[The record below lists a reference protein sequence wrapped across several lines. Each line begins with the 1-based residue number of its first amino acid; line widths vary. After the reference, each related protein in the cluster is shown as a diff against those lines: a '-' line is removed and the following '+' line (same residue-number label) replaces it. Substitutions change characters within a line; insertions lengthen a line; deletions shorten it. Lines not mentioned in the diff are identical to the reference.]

1 MYHDA
6 ARSPGSQR
14 HQQPL
19 HRQPSRQFDA
29 YGPMPVNPYED
40 QMARYDSARLERL
53 NPSLQNNYG
62 YDISGSQTWN
72 PNGFANA
79 QSLGGIRSASASL
92 KPNARGRSGL
102 PTVCLAFFDA
112 EGFPHYPQ
120 DTTNPLKTWL
130 DQQPNMPQAFSNLG
144 PGPMQS
150 SAMRPEASASSA
162 DDDELI
168 PTAIVI
174 KNIPFAVKKEQ
185 LVQLMTELNLPLP
198 YAFNYHFDNGVFRGL
213 AFANFTSAEETA
225 TVIEVLNHF
234 ELQGRKLRVEYKKML
249 PLQERERIER
259 EKRERRGQ
267 LEEQH
272 RPMGGPQLHTQSSM
286 SSLASHIPATSPSPV
301 SQRGQKLGG
310 LHTRLR
316 LLPIRP
322 VANKNFLCSDVDLN
336 DTQTLQYYSQ
346 LLLFK
351 EDTVRDSVIF
361 PHNLTPS
368 QRRTVHTL
376 AHNMGLGHASRGSGE
391 QRQVQV
397 FKVAAGANV
406 SPPLSSIPPSGQSS
420 ESARRGLNRA
430 ATIDF
435 SEARN
440 EARNE
445 AGPGAFN
452 TLRGQNSGFLGVL
465 DSPGNF
471 ANGQNLRA
479 AKSFADL
486 RSYTPSPVPSSASFP
501 AALQSNGARI
511 QYDGAPTGTSN
522 TPTLTPAQSGSSL
535 GMQRDDNLLVNSL
548 GGLSLGTGIGGPNSS
563 PRRLRGMFSWEQDSQ
578 HSNAGAIG
586 SNRGMGVGYDGQ
598 QERMPIRQPRGPTP
612 DKGTGFRRQN
622 GHQARGSD
630 ELRTNSGVEIIVE

>member
-1 MYHDA
+1 MYHDPA

-19 HRQPSRQFDA
+19 HRQHSRQFDA
-29 YGPMPVNPYED
+29 YGPMPVNLYED
-40 QMARYDSARLERL
+40 QMARYDTSRLERL
-53 NPSLQNNYG
+53 NPSIQNNSSYA
-62 YDISGSQTWN
+62 YDLSGSQTWN

-92 KPNARGRSGL
+92 KPSARGRTAL
-102 PTVCLAFFDA
+102 PT
-112 EGFPHYPQ
+112 
-120 DTTNPLKTWL
+120 TWL
-130 DQQPNMPQAFSNLG
+130 DQQPGVPGAFSNLG
-144 PGPMQS
+144 PGPVQS
-150 SAMRPEASASSA
+150 TAMRPEASASSEG
-162 DDDELI
+162 DDELI

-225 TVIEVLNHF
+225 TVIDMLNHF

-272 RPMGGPQLHTQSSM
+272 RPMASTLQTQSSM
-286 SSLASHIPATSPSPV
+286 SSLTSHIPATSPSPV
-301 SQRGQKLGG
+301 SQRGQKLA
-310 LHTRLR
+310 RPS
-316 LLPIRP
+316 PIIP
-322 VANKNFLCSDVDLN
+322 NFCCSRRTPLGIP
-336 DTQTLQYYSQ
+336 LS
-346 LLLFK
+346 
-351 EDTVRDSVIF
+351 S
-361 PHNLTPS
+361 PPNLTPS

-376 AHNMGLGHASRGSGE
+376 AHNMGLAHASRGSGD

-397 FKVAAGANV
+397 FKVAPGTNV
-406 SPPLSSIPPSGQSS
+406 SPPMSSIPPAGQPDGS
-420 ESARRGLNRA
+420 RRGLNRA
-430 ATIDF
+430 ATTDF

-440 EARNE
+440 EG
-445 AGPGAFN
+445 GPGGFN
-452 TLRGQNSGFLGVL
+452 TLRGGQSSNFLGVM
-465 DSPGNF
+465 DSPNNF
-471 ANGQNLRA
+471 ANTQNLRA

-501 AALQSNGARI
+501 AALQSNGARM
-511 QYDGAPTGTSN
+511 QYEGATTANSN
-522 TPTLTPAQSGSSL
+522 TPTLTSAPSGSSL

-563 PRRLRGMFSWEQDSQ
+563 PRRLRGMFSWEGDSQ
-578 HSNAGAIG
+578 PSAAGAIG
-586 SNRGMGVGYDGQ
+586 SNRGMGVGFDNSQ
-598 QERMPIRQPRGPTP
+598 QERLPVRQPRGPTP
-612 DKGTGFRRQN
+612 EKGTGFRRQN
-622 GHQARGSD
+622 GHQTRGSD
-630 ELRTNSGVEIIVE
+630 ELRANSGVEIIVE

>member
-1 MYHDA
+1 MSYQQSDMYHDPS

-29 YGPMPVNPYED
+29 YGAMPVNLYED
-40 QMARYDSARLERL
+40 QMARYESARLERL
-53 NPSLQNNYG
+53 NPSLQNNSYA
-62 YDISGSQTWN
+62 YDLSGSQTWN
-72 PNGFANA
+72 PNGFSNA

-92 KPNARGRSGL
+92 KPSARGRTGL
-102 PTVCLAFFDA
+102 PT
-112 EGFPHYPQ
+112 
-120 DTTNPLKTWL
+120 TWL
-130 DQQPNMPQAFSNLG
+130 DQQPGMPNAFSNMG
-144 PGPMQS
+144 PGPIQS
-150 SAMRPEASASSA
+150 SAMRPEASASSEG
-162 DDDELI
+162 DDELI

-272 RPMGGPQLHTQSSM
+272 RPMPSTLQTQSSM

-301 SQRGQKLGG
+301 SQRGQKIEGQ
-310 LHTRLR
+310 
-316 LLPIRP
+316 
-322 VANKNFLCSDVDLN
+322 VEVDLN
-336 DTQTLQYYSQ
+336 DSQTLSYYSQ

-351 EDTVRDSVIF
+351 EDTARDSVIF
-361 PHNLTPS
+361 PPNLTPS

-376 AHNMGLGHASRGSGE
+376 AHNMGLAHASRGNGD

-397 FKVAAGANV
+397 FKVAAGTNV
-406 SPPLSSIPPSGQSS
+406 SPPLSSIPPAGQNDSG
-420 ESARRGLNRA
+420 RRGLNRA

-440 EARNE
+440 EG
-445 AGPGAFN
+445 GPGSFN
-452 TLRGQNSGFLGVL
+452 TMRGQNSNFLGVM
-465 DSPGNF
+465 DSPGNYG
-471 ANGQNLRA
+471 NTQNLRA

-501 AALQSNGARI
+501 AALQSNGARL
-511 QYDGAPTGTSN
+511 QYENAQTGSSN
-522 TPTLTPAQSGSSL
+522 TPTLTSAPSGSSL

-563 PRRLRGMFSWEQDSQ
+563 PRRLRGMFSWDQDSQ
-578 HSNAGAIG
+578 PSSAGAIG
-586 SNRGMGVGYDGQ
+586 SNRGMGVGFDNAQ

-612 DKGTGFRRQN
+612 EKGTGFRRQN

-630 ELRTNSGVEIIVE
+630 ELRATSGVEIIVE

>member
-1 MYHDA
+1 MSYQQPDMYHDPS

-29 YGPMPVNPYED
+29 YGAMPVNLYED
-40 QMARYDSARLERL
+40 QMARYESARLERL
-53 NPSLQNNYG
+53 NPPMQNNNSYS
-62 YDISGSQTWN
+62 YDLSGSQTWN

-79 QSLGGIRSASASL
+79 QTLGGIRSASASL
-92 KPNARGRSGL
+92 KPATRGRTGL
-102 PTVCLAFFDA
+102 PT
-112 EGFPHYPQ
+112 
-120 DTTNPLKTWL
+120 TWL
-130 DQQPNMPQAFSNLG
+130 DQQPGMPSAFSNLG
-144 PGPMQS
+144 PGPIQS
-150 SAMRPEASASSA
+150 SAMRPEASASSEG
-162 DDDELI
+162 DDELI

-225 TVIEVLNHF
+225 TVIDVLNHF

-272 RPMGGPQLHTQSSM
+272 RPMPSQLHTQSSM
-286 SSLASHIPATSPSPV
+286 TSLNSHIPATSPSPV
-301 SQRGQKLGG
+301 SQRGGSGGQGQKL
-310 LHTRLR
+310 
-316 LLPIRP
+316 
-322 VANKNFLCSDVDLN
+322 DVDLN

-351 EDTVRDSVIF
+351 EDTTRDSVIF
-361 PHNLTPS
+361 SSNLTPS

-376 AHNMGLGHASRGSGE
+376 AHNMGLAHASRGSGD

-397 FKVAAGANV
+397 LKVAAGSNV
-406 SPPLSSIPPSGQSS
+406 SPPLQPIPPAGHSDNS
-420 ESARRGLNRA
+420 RRGLNRA

-440 EARNE
+440 EA
-445 AGPGAFN
+445 GPGAFN
-452 TLRGQNSGFLGVL
+452 TLRGQTSGFLGVL

-471 ANGQNLRA
+471 ANTQNLRA

-501 AALQSNGARI
+501 AALQSNGTRL
-511 QYDGAPTGTSN
+511 QYDGAPTGASN
-522 TPTLTPAQSGSSL
+522 TPTLTSAPSGSSL

-563 PRRLRGMFSWEQDSQ
+563 PRRLRGMFSWDQDSQ
-578 HSNAGAIG
+578 PSATGAIG
-586 SNRGMGVGYDGQ
+586 SNRGMGVGFDTAQ
-598 QERMPIRQPRGPTP
+598 QERMPVRQPRGPTP
-612 DKGTGFRRQN
+612 EKGPGFRRQN

-630 ELRTNSGVEIIVE
+630 ELRASSGVEIIVE

>member
-1 MYHDA
+1 MSYQQSQEMYHDNSS

-29 YGPMPVNPYED
+29 YGPMPVNLYD
-40 QMARYDSARLERL
+40 DSMARYDTGRLERL
-53 NPSLQNNYG
+53 NPSLHNTSYA
-62 YDISGSQTWN
+62 YDLPGSQTWN

-79 QSLGGIRSASASL
+79 QTLGAIRSASASL
-92 KPNARGRSGL
+92 KTTSRTGRTGL
-102 PTVCLAFFDA
+102 PT
-112 EGFPHYPQ
+112 
-120 DTTNPLKTWL
+120 TWL
-130 DQQPNMPQAFSNLG
+130 DQQPGMPSPFSNLG
-144 PGPMQS
+144 PGPLQS
-150 SAMRPEASASSA
+150 GAVRSEATVPSEG
-162 DDDELI
+162 DDELI

-272 RPMGGPQLHTQSSM
+272 RPMAASQLQTQSSM
-286 SSLASHIPATSPSPV
+286 SSLTSHIPATSPSPV
-301 SQRGQKLGG
+301 SQRGQKLE
-310 LHTRLR
+310 
-316 LLPIRP
+316 
-322 VANKNFLCSDVDLN
+322 VDLN
-336 DTQTLQYYSQ
+336 DSTTLSYYSQ

-351 EDTVRDSVIF
+351 EDPSRDSVLF
-361 PHNLTPS
+361 PSTLSPI

-376 AHNMGLGHASRGSGE
+376 AHNMGLGHASRGNGE

-397 FKVAAGANV
+397 FKVAPGTNI
-406 SPPLSSIPPSGQSS
+406 SPPLTSVPTAVQPADT
-420 ESARRGLNRA
+420 ARRGLNRA

-440 EARNE
+440 EG
-445 AGPGAFN
+445 GPGPFN
-452 TLRGQNSGFLGVL
+452 NLRGQTSGFLGVL
-465 DSPGNF
+465 DSPGNYG
-471 ANGQNLRA
+471 NTQNLRA

-501 AALQSNGARI
+501 AALQSNGTRLQHYEAVTS
-511 QYDGAPTGTSN
+511 GASN
-522 TPTLTPAQSGSSL
+522 TPTLTPAPSGSSL
-535 GMQRDDNLLVNSL
+535 GVQRDDNLLVNSL
-548 GGLSLGTGIGGPNSS
+548 SSLSLGTGIGGPNAS
-563 PRRLRGMFSWEQDSQ
+563 PRRLRGMFSWDQQESQ
-578 HSNAGAIG
+578 PSSAGPIG
-586 SNRGMGVGYDGQ
+586 SNRSIGLGFDGQ
-598 QERMPIRQPRGPTP
+598 SQERMPIRQPRGPMP
-612 DKGTGFRRQN
+612 EKGSGFRRSN
-622 GHQARGSD
+622 GHQSRGSD

>member
-1 MYHDA
+1 MSYQQPDMYHDPS

-29 YGPMPVNPYED
+29 YGAMPVNLYED
-40 QMARYDSARLERL
+40 QMARYESARLERL
-53 NPSLQNNYG
+53 NPPMQNNNSYS
-62 YDISGSQTWN
+62 YDLSGSQTWN

-79 QSLGGIRSASASL
+79 QTLGGIRSASASL
-92 KPNARGRSGL
+92 KPAARGRTAL
-102 PTVCLAFFDA
+102 PT
-112 EGFPHYPQ
+112 
-120 DTTNPLKTWL
+120 TWL
-130 DQQPNMPQAFSNLG
+130 DQQPGMPNAFSNLG
-144 PGPMQS
+144 PGPIQS
-150 SAMRPEASASSA
+150 SAMRPEASASSEG
-162 DDDELI
+162 DDELI

-225 TVIEVLNHF
+225 TVIDVLNHF

-272 RPMGGPQLHTQSSM
+272 RPMPSQLHTQSSM
-286 SSLASHIPATSPSPV
+286 TSLNSHIPATSPSPV
-301 SQRGQKLGG
+301 SQRGGASHGQKL
-310 LHTRLR
+310 
-316 LLPIRP
+316 
-322 VANKNFLCSDVDLN
+322 DVDLN
-336 DTQTLQYYSQ
+336 DGQTLQYYSQ

-351 EDTVRDSVIF
+351 EDTTRDSVLF
-361 PHNLTPS
+361 PSNLTPS

-376 AHNMGLGHASRGSGE
+376 AHNMGLAHASRGSGD

-397 FKVAAGANV
+397 LKVAAGTNV
-406 SPPLSSIPPSGQSS
+406 SPPLQPIPPAGQSDS
-420 ESARRGLNRA
+420 SRRGLNRA

-440 EARNE
+440 EA
-445 AGPGAFN
+445 GPGAFN
-452 TLRGQNSGFLGVL
+452 TLRGQTSGFLGVL

-471 ANGQNLRA
+471 ANTQNLRA

-501 AALQSNGARI
+501 AALQSNGTRL
-511 QYDGAPTGTSN
+511 QYDGTPTGASN
-522 TPTLTPAQSGSSL
+522 TPTLTSAPSGSSL

-563 PRRLRGMFSWEQDSQ
+563 PRRLRGMFSWDQDSQ
-578 HSNAGAIG
+578 PSTTGAIG
-586 SNRGMGVGYDGQ
+586 SNRGMGVGFDTAQ

-612 DKGTGFRRQN
+612 EKPGFRRQ

-630 ELRTNSGVEIIVE
+630 ELRASSGVEIIVE

>member
-1 MYHDA
+1 MSYQQSDMYHDPS

-29 YGPMPVNPYED
+29 YGPMPVNLYED
-40 QMARYDSARLERL
+40 QMARYESARLERL
-53 NPSLQNNYG
+53 NPSLQNNSYA
-62 YDISGSQTWN
+62 YDLSGSQTWN
-72 PNGFANA
+72 PNGFNNA

-92 KPNARGRSGL
+92 KPSARGRTGL
-102 PTVCLAFFDA
+102 PT
-112 EGFPHYPQ
+112 
-120 DTTNPLKTWL
+120 TWL
-130 DQQPNMPQAFSNLG
+130 DQQPGMPNAFSNLG
-144 PGPMQS
+144 PGPIQS
-150 SAMRPEASASSA
+150 SAMRPEASASSEG
-162 DDDELI
+162 DDELI

-272 RPMGGPQLHTQSSM
+272 RPMPSTLQTQSSM

-301 SQRGQKLGG
+301 SQRGQKIGKLDLTPHVSSEKLTPEEGQ
-310 LHTRLR
+310 
-316 LLPIRP
+316 
-322 VANKNFLCSDVDLN
+322 VEVDLN
-336 DTQTLQYYSQ
+336 DSQTLSYYSQ

-351 EDTVRDSVIF
+351 EDTARDSVIF
-361 PHNLTPS
+361 PPNLTPS

-376 AHNMGLGHASRGSGE
+376 AHNMGLAHASRGNGD

-397 FKVAAGANV
+397 FKVAAGTNV
-406 SPPLSSIPPSGQSS
+406 SPPLSSIPPAGQNDN
-420 ESARRGLNRA
+420 ARRGLNRA

-440 EARNE
+440 EG
-445 AGPGAFN
+445 GPNSFN
-452 TLRGQNSGFLGVL
+452 TMRGQNSNFLGVM
-465 DSPGNF
+465 DSPGNY
-471 ANGQNLRA
+471 ANTQNLRA

-501 AALQSNGARI
+501 AALQSNGARL
-511 QYDGAPTGTSN
+511 QYENSQTGTSN
-522 TPTLTPAQSGSSL
+522 TPTLTSAPSGSSL

-563 PRRLRGMFSWEQDSQ
+563 PRRLRGMFSWDQDSQ
-578 HSNAGAIG
+578 PSSAGAIG
-586 SNRGMGVGYDGQ
+586 SNRGMGVGFDNAQ

-612 DKGTGFRRQN
+612 EKGTGFRRQN

-630 ELRTNSGVEIIVE
+630 ELRATSGVEIIVE

>member
-1 MYHDA
+1 MSYQQDMYHDHS

-29 YGPMPVNPYED
+29 YGPMPTNMYEQD
-40 QMARYDSARLERL
+40 QMRYESARLERL

-79 QSLGGIRSASASL
+79 QTLGGIRSASASL
-92 KPNARGRSGL
+92 KPNSRGRAGL
-102 PTVCLAFFDA
+102 PT
-112 EGFPHYPQ
+112 
-120 DTTNPLKTWL
+120 TWL

-144 PGPMQS
+144 PGPIQS

-272 RPMGGPQLHTQSSM
+272 RPMGGGPQLQTQSSM
-286 SSLASHIPATSPSPV
+286 SSLTSHIPATSPSPV
-301 SQRGQKLGG
+301 SQRGQK
-310 LHTRLR
+310 
-316 LLPIRP
+316 I
-322 VANKNFLCSDVDLN
+322 DVDLN
-336 DTQTLQYYSQ
+336 DTQTLSYYSQ

-351 EDTVRDSVIF
+351 EDNVRDSVIF

-397 FKVAAGANV
+397 FKIAAGANV
-406 SPPLSSIPPSGQSS
+406 SPPASSIPPSGQSDNG
-420 ESARRGLNRA
+420 RRGLNRA

-435 SEARN
+435 SEARQ
-440 EARNE
+440 E

-452 TLRGQNSGFLGVL
+452 TLRGQNSGFLGVM

-501 AALQSNGARI
+501 AALQSNGARL
-511 QYDGAPTGTSN
+511 QYEGAPTATSN

-578 HSNAGAIG
+578 QSNAGAIG
-586 SNRGMGVGYDGQ
+586 SNRGMGMGYDGQ
-598 QERMPIRQPRGPTP
+598 QERMPVRQPRGPTP

>member
-1 MYHDA
+1 MSYQQSQEMYHDNSS

-29 YGPMPVNPYED
+29 YGPMPVNLYD
-40 QMARYDSARLERL
+40 DSMARYDTGRLERL
-53 NPSLQNNYG
+53 NPSLHNNSYA
-62 YDISGSQTWN
+62 YDLPGSQTWN

-79 QSLGGIRSASASL
+79 QTLGAIRSASASL
-92 KPNARGRSGL
+92 KTTSRTGRAGL
-102 PTVCLAFFDA
+102 PT
-112 EGFPHYPQ
+112 
-120 DTTNPLKTWL
+120 TWL
-130 DQQPNMPQAFSNLG
+130 DQQPGMPSPFSNLG
-144 PGPMQS
+144 PGPLQS
-150 SAMRPEASASSA
+150 GAVRSETTVPSEGE
-162 DDDELI
+162 DELI

-272 RPMGGPQLHTQSSM
+272 RPMAASQLQTQSSM
-286 SSLASHIPATSPSPV
+286 SSLTSHIPATSPSPV
-301 SQRGQKLGG
+301 SQRGQKLGKSERASPHSQICFNSSDA
-310 LHTRLR
+310 LLR
-316 LLPIRP
+316 FDC
-322 VANKNFLCSDVDLN
+322 ANFTFIAEVDLN
-336 DTQTLQYYSQ
+336 DSTTLSYYSQ

-351 EDTVRDSVIF
+351 EDPSRDSVLF
-361 PHNLTPS
+361 PSTLSPI

-376 AHNMGLGHASRGSGE
+376 AHNMGLGHASRGTGE

-397 FKVAAGANV
+397 FKVAPGTNV
-406 SPPLSSIPPSGQSS
+406 SPPLTSIPTAVQPADT
-420 ESARRGLNRA
+420 ARRGLNRA

-440 EARNE
+440 EG
-445 AGPGAFN
+445 GPGPFN
-452 TLRGQNSGFLGVL
+452 NLRGQTSGFLGVL
-465 DSPGNF
+465 DSPGNYG
-471 ANGQNLRA
+471 NTQNLRA

-501 AALQSNGARI
+501 AALQSNGARL
-511 QYDGAPTGTSN
+511 QHYEAVTSGASN
-522 TPTLTPAQSGSSL
+522 TPTLTSAPSGSSL
-535 GMQRDDNLLVNSL
+535 GVQRDDNLLVNSL
-548 GGLSLGTGIGGPNSS
+548 SSLSLGTGIGGPNAS
-563 PRRLRGMFSWEQDSQ
+563 PRRLRGMFSWDQPESQ
-578 HSNAGAIG
+578 PSSAGPIG
-586 SNRGMGVGYDGQ
+586 SNRSVGLGFDGQ
-598 QERMPIRQPRGPTP
+598 SQERMPIRQPRGPMP
-612 DKGTGFRRQN
+612 EKGSGFRRSN
-622 GHQARGSD
+622 GHQSRGSD

>member
-1 MYHDA
+1 MSYQQPDMYHDPS

-29 YGPMPVNPYED
+29 YGAMPVNLYED
-40 QMARYDSARLERL
+40 QMARYESARLERL
-53 NPSLQNNYG
+53 NPPMQNNNSYS
-62 YDISGSQTWN
+62 YDLSGSQTWN

-79 QSLGGIRSASASL
+79 QTLGGIRSASASL
-92 KPNARGRSGL
+92 KPAARGRTAL
-102 PTVCLAFFDA
+102 PT
-112 EGFPHYPQ
+112 
-120 DTTNPLKTWL
+120 TWL
-130 DQQPNMPQAFSNLG
+130 DQQPGMPNAFSNLG
-144 PGPMQS
+144 PGPIQS
-150 SAMRPEASASSA
+150 SAMRPEASASSEG
-162 DDDELI
+162 DDELI

-225 TVIEVLNHF
+225 TVIDVLNHF

-272 RPMGGPQLHTQSSM
+272 RPMPSQLHTQSSM
-286 SSLASHIPATSPSPV
+286 TSLNSHIPATSPSPV
-301 SQRGQKLGG
+301 SQRGGASHGQKL
-310 LHTRLR
+310 
-316 LLPIRP
+316 
-322 VANKNFLCSDVDLN
+322 DVDLN
-336 DTQTLQYYSQ
+336 DGQTLQYYSQ

-351 EDTVRDSVIF
+351 EDTTRDSVLF
-361 PHNLTPS
+361 PSNLTPS

-376 AHNMGLGHASRGSGE
+376 AHNMGLAHASRGSGD

-397 FKVAAGANV
+397 LKVAAGTNV
-406 SPPLSSIPPSGQSS
+406 SPPLQPIPPAGQSDS
-420 ESARRGLNRA
+420 SRRGLNRA

-440 EARNE
+440 EA
-445 AGPGAFN
+445 GPGAFN
-452 TLRGQNSGFLGVL
+452 TLRGQTSGFLGVL

-471 ANGQNLRA
+471 ANTQNLRA

-501 AALQSNGARI
+501 AALQSNGTRL
-511 QYDGAPTGTSN
+511 QYDGTPTGASN
-522 TPTLTPAQSGSSL
+522 TPTLTSAPSGSSL
-535 GMQRDDNLLVNSL
+535 GMQRDDNLLVNGL

-563 PRRLRGMFSWEQDSQ
+563 PRRLRGMFSWDQDSQ
-578 HSNAGAIG
+578 PSTTGAIG
-586 SNRGMGVGYDGQ
+586 SNRGMGVGFDTAQ

-612 DKGTGFRRQN
+612 EKPGFRRQ

-630 ELRTNSGVEIIVE
+630 ELRASSGVEIIVE

>member
-1 MYHDA
+1 MTYQQAHQEMYHDNSS

-14 HQQPL
+14 HQQTL

-29 YGPMPVNPYED
+29 YGPMPVNLYED
-40 QMARYDSARLERL
+40 PMARYDTGRLERL
-53 NPSLQNNYG
+53 NPSLHNNSYA
-62 YDISGSQTWN
+62 YDLPGSQTWN

-79 QSLGGIRSASASL
+79 QTLGGIRSASASL
-92 KPNARGRSGL
+92 KTNSRPGRSGL
-102 PTVCLAFFDA
+102 PT
-112 EGFPHYPQ
+112 
-120 DTTNPLKTWL
+120 TWL
-130 DQQPNMPQAFSNLG
+130 DQQPGIPSPFSNLG
-144 PGPMQS
+144 PGPLQGG
-150 SAMRPEASASSA
+150 AMRSEPTGASEV
-162 DDDELI
+162 DDELI

-225 TVIEVLNHF
+225 AVIDVLNHF

-272 RPMGGPQLHTQSSM
+272 RPMPNSQLQTQSSM
-286 SSLASHIPATSPSPV
+286 SSLASHLPATSPSPV
-301 SQRGQKLGG
+301 SQRGQKL
-310 LHTRLR
+310 
-316 LLPIRP
+316 
-322 VANKNFLCSDVDLN
+322 VEVDLN
-336 DTQTLQYYSQ
+336 DSTTLSYYSQ

-351 EDTVRDSVIF
+351 EDTVRDSLGF
-361 PHNLTPS
+361 PSNLSPI

-376 AHNMGLGHASRGSGE
+376 AHNMGLGHASRGSGD
-391 QRQVQV
+391 QRQVHV
-397 FKVAAGANV
+397 FKVAPGTNV
-406 SPPLSSIPPSGQSS
+406 SPPLSSIPAAVPPSDT
-420 ESARRGLNRA
+420 ARRGLNRA

-440 EARNE
+440 EG
-445 AGPGAFN
+445 GPGPYN
-452 TLRGQNSGFLGVL
+452 SLRQQTSGFLGVL

-471 ANGQNLRA
+471 GNAQNLRA

-501 AALQSNGARI
+501 AALQSNGARL
-511 QYDGAPTGTSN
+511 QHYDGATSGASN
-522 TPTLTPAQSGSSL
+522 TPTLTPAPSGSSL
-535 GMQRDDNLLVNSL
+535 GMQRDDNMLMNSL
-548 GGLSLGTGIGGPNSS
+548 SSLSLGTGIGGPNAS
-563 PRRLRGMFSWEQDSQ
+563 PRRLRGMFSWEQPDSQ
-578 HSNAGAIG
+578 SSSAGPIG
-586 SNRGMGVGYDGQ
+586 SNRSLGVGFDGQ
-598 QERMPIRQPRGPTP
+598 TQERMPIRQPRGPLP
-612 DKGTGFRRQN
+612 EKGPGFRRQN
-622 GHQARGSD
+622 GHQPRGSD

>member
-1 MYHDA
+1 MYE
-6 ARSPGSQR
+6 Q
-14 HQQPL
+14 
-19 HRQPSRQFDA
+19 
-29 YGPMPVNPYED
+29 D
-40 QMARYDSARLERL
+40 QMRYESARLERL

-79 QSLGGIRSASASL
+79 QTLGGIRSASASL
-92 KPNARGRSGL
+92 KPNARGRAGL
-102 PTVCLAFFDA
+102 PT
-112 EGFPHYPQ
+112 
-120 DTTNPLKTWL
+120 TWL

-144 PGPMQS
+144 PGPIQS

-272 RPMGGPQLHTQSSM
+272 RPMGGGPQLQTQSSM
-286 SSLASHIPATSPSPV
+286 SSLTSHIPATSPSPV
-301 SQRGQKLGG
+301 SQRGQK
-310 LHTRLR
+310 
-316 LLPIRP
+316 I
-322 VANKNFLCSDVDLN
+322 DVDLN
-336 DTQTLQYYSQ
+336 DTQTLSYYSQ

-397 FKVAAGANV
+397 FKIAAGANV
-406 SPPLSSIPPSGQSS
+406 SPPTSSIPPSGQSDS
-420 ESARRGLNRA
+420 GRRGLNRA

-435 SEARN
+435 SEARQ
-440 EARNE
+440 E
-445 AGPGAFN
+445 GPGAFN
-452 TLRGQNSGFLGVL
+452 TLRGQNSGFLGVM

-501 AALQSNGARI
+501 AALQSNGTRL
-511 QYDGAPTGTSN
+511 QYEGAPTATSN

-578 HSNAGAIG
+578 QSNAGAIG
-586 SNRGMGVGYDGQ
+586 SNRGMGMGYDGQ
-598 QERMPIRQPRGPTP
+598 QERMPVRQPRGPTP

>member
-1 MYHDA
+1 MSYQQPDMYHDPS

-29 YGPMPVNPYED
+29 YGAMPVNLYED
-40 QMARYDSARLERL
+40 QMARYESARLERL
-53 NPSLQNNYG
+53 NPPMQNNNSYS
-62 YDISGSQTWN
+62 YDLSGSQTWN

-79 QSLGGIRSASASL
+79 QTLGGIRSASASL
-92 KPNARGRSGL
+92 KPAARGRTGL
-102 PTVCLAFFDA
+102 PT
-112 EGFPHYPQ
+112 
-120 DTTNPLKTWL
+120 TWL
-130 DQQPNMPQAFSNLG
+130 DQQPGMPNAFSNLG
-144 PGPMQS
+144 PGPIQS
-150 SAMRPEASASSA
+150 SAMRPEASASSEG
-162 DDDELI
+162 DDELI

-225 TVIEVLNHF
+225 TVIDVLNHF

-272 RPMGGPQLHTQSSM
+272 RPMPSQLHTQSSM
-286 SSLASHIPATSPSPV
+286 TSLNSHIPATSPSPV
-301 SQRGQKLGG
+301 SQRGGSHGQKLE
-310 LHTRLR
+310 
-316 LLPIRP
+316 
-322 VANKNFLCSDVDLN
+322 VDLN

-351 EDTVRDSVIF
+351 EDTARDSVIF
-361 PHNLTPS
+361 PSNLTPT

-376 AHNMGLGHASRGSGE
+376 AHNMGLAHASRGSGD

-397 FKVAAGANV
+397 LKVAAGTNV
-406 SPPLSSIPPSGQSS
+406 SPPLQPIPPAGQNDSS
-420 ESARRGLNRA
+420 RRGLNRA

-440 EARNE
+440 EA
-445 AGPGAFN
+445 GPGAFN
-452 TLRGQNSGFLGVL
+452 TLRGQTS
-465 DSPGNF
+465 
-471 ANGQNLRA
+471 

-501 AALQSNGARI
+501 AALQSNGTRL
-511 QYDGAPTGTSN
+511 QYDGAPTGASN
-522 TPTLTPAQSGSSL
+522 TPTLTSAPSGSSL

-548 GGLSLGTGIGGPNSS
+548 GGLSLGTGIGGPNAS
-563 PRRLRGMFSWEQDSQ
+563 PRRLRGMFSWDQDSQ
-578 HSNAGAIG
+578 PSATGAIG
-586 SNRGMGVGYDGQ
+586 SNRGMGVGFDTAQ

-612 DKGTGFRRQN
+612 EKGPGFRRQN

-630 ELRTNSGVEIIVE
+630 ELRASGGVEIIVE

>member
-1 MYHDA
+1 MSYQHAQDMYHDNSS

-14 HQQPL
+14 HQQSL

-29 YGPMPVNPYED
+29 YGAMPVNLYED
-40 QMARYDSARLERL
+40 PMARYDNPRIDRL
-53 NPSLQNNYG
+53 NPSLHNNSYA
-62 YDISGSQTWN
+62 YDLPGSQTWN

-79 QSLGGIRSASASL
+79 QALGGIRSASASM
-92 KPNARGRSGL
+92 KTGSRSTRAGL
-102 PTVCLAFFDA
+102 PT
-112 EGFPHYPQ
+112 
-120 DTTNPLKTWL
+120 TWL
-130 DQQPNMPQAFSNLG
+130 DQQPGMPGPFSNIGATPLQG
-144 PGPMQS
+144 S
-150 SAMRPEASASSA
+150 MREATGHSDA
-162 DDDELI
+162 DDELI

-234 ELQGRKLRVEYKKML
+234 ELHGRKLRVEYKKML

-272 RPMGGPQLHTQSSM
+272 RPMPNSQQLQTQSSM
-286 SSLASHIPATSPSPV
+286 SSLASHIPASSPSPV
-301 SQRGQKLGG
+301 SQRGQKL
-310 LHTRLR
+310 
-316 LLPIRP
+316 
-322 VANKNFLCSDVDLN
+322 DVDLN
-336 DTQTLQYYSQ
+336 DSATLSFYSQ

-361 PHNLTPS
+361 ASNLTPV

-376 AHNMGLGHASRGSGE
+376 AHNMGLGHASRGTGE

-397 FKVAAGANV
+397 FKVAPGTNV
-406 SPPLSSIPPSGQSS
+406 SPPLSAIPAAVQPA
-420 ESARRGLNRA
+420 ETARRGLNRA

-440 EARNE
+440 EAP
-445 AGPGAFN
+445 AHYG
-452 TLRGQNSGFLGVL
+452 TLRGQPSSGFLGVL
-465 DSPGNF
+465 DSPASFGNT
-471 ANGQNLRA
+471 QNLRA

-501 AALQSNGARI
+501 AALQSNGARL
-511 QYDGAPTGTSN
+511 QHYDGASGASN
-522 TPTLTPAQSGSSL
+522 TPTLTPAPSGSSL
-535 GMQRDDNLLVNSL
+535 GMQRDDGLLVNSL
-548 GGLSLGTGIGGPNSS
+548 SSLSLGTGIGGPNSS
-563 PRRLRGMFSWEQDSQ
+563 PRRLRGMFSWEQPESQ
-578 HSNAGAIG
+578 PSSAGPIG
-586 SNRGMGVGYDGQ
+586 SNRSIGVGFDGQ
-598 QERMPIRQPRGPTP
+598 SQERMPIRQPRGPMP
-612 DKGTGFRRQN
+612 EKGPGFRRQT
-622 GHQARGSD
+622 GHQSRGSD
-630 ELRTNSGVEIIVE
+630 ELRTSSGVEIIVE